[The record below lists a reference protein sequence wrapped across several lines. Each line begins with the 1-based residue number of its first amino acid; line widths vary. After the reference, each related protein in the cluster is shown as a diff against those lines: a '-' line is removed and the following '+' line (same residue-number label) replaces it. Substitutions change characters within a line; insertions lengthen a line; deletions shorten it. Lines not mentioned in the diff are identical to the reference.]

1 MPKRIL
7 ITDDAM
13 FMRVT
18 LKDILSRNGYEI
30 AGEASNGREAVELYQ
45 SLKPDLVTMDIT
57 MPDMDGITALK
68 EIRKMDPKACVLM
81 CTAMGQRNMVMEAMG
96 AGARDF
102 IVKPFQK
109 DKVLESV
116 SKLLG

>member
-68 EIRKMDPKACVLM
+68 EIRRIDPEACVLM

-102 IVKPFQK
+102 IVKPFQR

-116 SKLLG
+116 SKLLR